1 MPNFAEQLLEE
12 GNAHQALPLLVEQCE
27 KFPRD
32 AHTWFLL
39 GACNHQANRLED
51 ALQALERALSI
62 EPRHIQARCA
72 KGAVL
77 FALGRSQDALH
88 VYRKA
93 LHLAPADAQLLL
105 NMGVVLEQMGD
116 LKTALERYEQALRH
130 HPEFAPALLNRGAL
144 LIKLGNLEEA
154 LGNNK
159 RLVELHPESEHAQ
172 FNLGEALLVLGRW
185 DEALSV
191 YEWAISINAH
201 SAKAHFAAGLAL
213 SMMKRFDQ
221 ARQEF
226 QVSQSMDAAGFDQAI
241 SDAAALTGGK
251 IHRFTPEVIYLLKE
265 ASRLD
270 SCDWVNW
277 DSFVTD
283 FESLI
288 NSLRGQSGEII
299 EPALLFRTCALPVS
313 ASTSMVLACSV
324 SASVEKMAASFPSLT
339 RANKH
344 VGKLRVAYVSPDFRI
359 HPVATVTRR
368 LYALH
373 DRDKFEVYGYSL
385 RPGDGSSIRRDIEQG
400 CDVFRELG
408 GLDDRSAAEI
418 IHRDGIDILID
429 LAGYTTHSRTE
440 IFAMRPAPLQASYL
454 GFLHTMG
461 ADFIDY
467 IIADPI
473 VVPDADSRFFVE
485 KIAYL
490 PNSYFMFDDQL
501 EISPKKCSREELGLP
516 AQGFVFCCH
525 NSNYKI
531 TPVDFDIWMRLLK
544 RVEGSVMW
552 LYKGSDAVVANLRR
566 ETEARGVSPDRLVFA
581 TLVPHAEYL
590 ARYRLADLFL
600 DTAFY
605 NAQTTA
611 AEALWAGLPVL
622 TCAGTSMAS
631 RVATGLLTAAG
642 LQELITCNPQEYEE
656 RAYHLATDAD
666 ALKQVREKLTRNHL
680 STRLFNTERQVRNL
694 EAAYQAMWQRH
705 ASGLVPASFHVGSDD
720 VTS

>member
-1 MPNFAEQLLEE
+1 MPNLAVRLLEQ
-12 GNAHQALPLLVEQCE
+12 GKAQQALPLFLEQCE
-27 KFPRD
+27 KTPRD
-32 AHTWFLL
+32 AHAWFLL
-39 GACNHQANRLED
+39 GACNHQANKLEE
-51 ALQALERALSI
+51 ALQALERALSL

-72 KGAVL
+72 KGAAL
-77 FALGRSQDALH
+77 FDLGRQQEALH

-93 LHLAPADAQLLL
+93 LHLAPTDAQLLL
-105 NMGVVLEQMGD
+105 NIGVVLEQMGD
-116 LKTALERYEQALRH
+116 RKAALERYEQALRH

-144 LIKLGNLEEA
+144 LIKLGRLEESVA
-154 LGNNK
+154 NSK
-159 RLVELHPESEHAQ
+159 RLVELHPESEHAH
-172 FNLGEALLVLGRW
+172 FNLGEALLALGRW
-185 DEALSV
+185 DDALAA
-191 YEWAISINAH
+191 YECAISINTH

-213 SMMKRFDQ
+213 SMMKRFDR
-221 ARQEF
+221 AGHEF
-226 QVSQSMDAAGFDQAI
+226 QVSQNIDAAVFDRSI
-241 SDAAALTGGK
+241 SAAAALTGGELHK
-251 IHRFTPEVIYLLKE
+251 FTPEVIYLLKE

-270 SCDWVNW
+270 SCDWENW
-277 DSFVTD
+277 ARFVTD
-283 FESLI
+283 LESLI

-299 EPALLFRTCALPVS
+299 EPALLFRACTLPVS
-313 ASTSMVLACSV
+313 APTSMALACSV
-324 SASVEKMAASFPSLT
+324 SASVAEKAASFPVFT
-339 RANKH
+339 RANKYF
-344 VGKLRVAYVSPDFRI
+344 GKLRVAYVSPDFRI
-359 HPVATVTRR
+359 HPVATVTHR

-408 GLDDRSAAEI
+408 GLDDRAAAEI

-429 LAGYTTHSRTE
+429 LAGYTTHSRTG

-461 ADFIDY
+461 AEFIDY
-467 IIADPI
+467 IMADPI
-473 VVPDADSRFFVE
+473 VIPEAGSRFFVE

-501 EISPKKCSREELGLP
+501 EISPQKYSREELGLP
-516 AQGFVFCCH
+516 ARGFVFCCH

-531 TPVDFDIWMRLLK
+531 TPMDFDIWMRLLK
-544 RVEGSVMW
+544 RVHDSVLW

-566 ETEARGVSPDRLVFA
+566 EAEARGVSPDRLVFA

-611 AEALWAGLPVL
+611 AEALWAGVPVL
-622 TCAGTSMAS
+622 TCPGTTMAS
-631 RVATGLLTAAG
+631 RVAAGLLTAAG
-642 LQELITCNPQEYEE
+642 LQELITSSPQDYEE
-656 RAYHLATDAD
+656 RAYHLATDSG
-666 ALKQVREKLTRNHL
+666 ALAQVREKLARNRL
-680 STRLFNTERQVRNL
+680 AMGLFNTEQQVRNL
-694 EAAYQAMWQRH
+694 EAAYQMMWQRH
-705 ASGLVPASFHVGSDD
+705 VSGQTPESFNVAGND